1 MGERHMNN
9 DYTPL
14 SASSLIFMAAVQ
26 RLGEAASGKMI
37 SDKTGIKESA
47 TYNLASR
54 LVANGYITSEREHV
68 GGFTQYALTEKG
80 QKVLAFVKKA
90 LK

>member
-1 MGERHMNN
+1 MS

-26 RLGEAASGKMI
+26 RLGKAASGQMI
-37 SDKTGIKESA
+37 SDKTGMKESA

-54 LVANGYITSEREHV
+54 LVANGYVVSRREQV
-68 GGFTQYALTEKG
+68 GGFTQYSLTEKG
-80 QKVLAFVKKA
+80 EKVLAFVRKA